1 MSLVMIMQAL
11 ADQINNSL
19 SVGTAGTAVPVIDDL
34 QITPLLN
41 IDPTP
46 PSVDVYPADPFQ
58 EGIAFG
64 NANNDLRLS
73 VRARVTTADHDA
85 GQSLLLSMMDPTA
98 ATSLAKAIGAD
109 RQLGTACSSLT
120 VEGPTGFGVY
130 TDAGGQ
136 GSLLGAVWTVRVI
149 P

>member
-1 MSLVMIMQAL
+1 MSLVTIMQAL
-11 ADQINNSL
+11 ADQIETAL
-19 SVGTAGTAVPVIDDL
+19 CGTADPLIEQL
-34 QITPLLN
+34 QVTPLLN

-46 PSVDVYPADPFQ
+46 PSIDVYPADPFQ

-73 VRARVTTADHDA
+73 VRARVTTADHEA

-98 ATSLAKAIGAD
+98 ATSVARAIGAD
-109 RQLGTACSSLT
+109 RQLGTACSSLS

-130 TDAGGQ
+130 MDAGGQ